1 MKGANAK
8 SYVELMN
15 QLESVVIA
23 LSFQEV
29 CEGKP
34 DKAHQL
40 QLLVACRRWLREPAK
55 LRQNVQEIFNKRDNF
70 FHPSFLLG
78 NETLSDEVI
87 DDLLQ
92 KFPESMDSNSLN
104 KLWITAK
111 KIQSFCRN
119 TLGPKYA
126 KLQGKKW
133 EGFLLQW
140 ECYNFHNNLF
150 PHN

>member
-78 NETLSDEVI
+78 NETLSD
-87 DDLLQ
+87 
-92 KFPESMDSNSLN
+92 
-104 KLWITAK
+104 
-111 KIQSFCRN
+111 
-119 TLGPKYA
+119 
-126 KLQGKKW
+126 
-133 EGFLLQW
+133 
-140 ECYNFHNNLF
+140 
-150 PHN
+150 